1 MASYTFL
8 SKEDYVKYI
17 DHEFIYAG
25 TVESVSMIILHSSQ
39 KMCLRIVKMDIKKKV
54 NFIRSVFHLLPVP
67 SVMKLC

>member
-25 TVESVSMIILHSSQ
+25 TVESVSMIILHSNQ
-39 KMCLRIVKMDIKKKV
+39 NMCLRIVKMDI
-54 NFIRSVFHLLPVP
+54 
-67 SVMKLC
+67 